1 MITKCWI
8 IENSAESASAVT
20 AIEKTFP
27 CFTLLDLLD
36 DYYIEFNVT
45 CRVEDVVAIAAMISA
60 FV

>member
-8 IENSAESASAVT
+8 IEDSAESANAVA

-36 DYYIEFNVT
+36 DYYIEFSVT